1 MFVKSKSI
9 CFQKLIENIDTVL
22 ARIYSETTTGEPL
35 GYNSDEWCN
44 ARDRLMSIKVGSE
57 HNHTYPINFQL
68 ADHFILSEFRLQTTK
83 IVRRAC
89 SLNAILEVLPIFWQL
104 F

>member
-57 HNHTYPINFQL
+57 HNHTYPVNFQL
-68 ADHFILSEFRLQTTK
+68 ADHFILSELASR
-83 IVRRAC
+83 VPAC
-89 SLNAILEVLPIFWQL
+89 REHVEEYKLKMSLRN
-104 F
+104 